1 MKAIVFYLFL
11 TVVCPSALFAQ
22 RVVKDGVKRDTI
34 VRTKEY
40 LQTTVITPSGEK
52 VRTRN
57 ITPRNGNWSV
67 EGSYGMAFGNQTTIN
82 IVPQVRYSQSIYF
95 SVGGGL
101 SYSYYYL
108 SHKGDKEKMNYLGL
122 NVFARLTPFPYLA
135 FQVQPEVLQRWGKQN
150 DRKVSGR
157 IVPTLLAGG
166 GFIIPAG
173 PGSVDI
179 LFLFDIIQNTYTP
192 YGKNLYYTIGYSFTF

>member
-1 MKAIVFYLFL
+1 MKATLVYLFL
-11 TVVCPSALFAQ
+11 IAVFPSTLFAQ
-22 RVVKDGVKRDTI
+22 RVVEDGTRRDTI
-34 VRTKEY
+34 VKTKEY
-40 LQTTVITPSGEK
+40 LQTTVTTPSGKK
-52 VRTRN
+52 VRMQN
-57 ITPRNGNWSV
+57 ITPRSGTWSF
-67 EGSYGMAFGNQTTIN
+67 EGSYGMAFGNQTTFN
-82 IVPQVRYSQSIYF
+82 FVPQVRYSQSVYF

-108 SHKGDKEKMNYLGL
+108 KHKDNKENMNYLGL
-122 NVFARLTPFPYLA
+122 NVFARFTPFPYLA

-150 DRKVSGR
+150 GRKVSGR

-192 YGKNLYYTIGYSFTF
+192 YGKNLYYTIGYSFPF